1 MIKEPKQACPLIDK
15 AIENFKCQEIEI
27 SSICASLKGCDA
39 LAELADNILHSFN
52 CLDFIETL
60 EELRSKCEDLRE
72 WGKHWESKAEKLEE
86 ELDELKEKLND

>member
-1 MIKEPKQACPLIDK
+1 MIKEPKHACPFIDK
-15 AIENFKCQEIEI
+15 AIKNFKCQEIEI

-39 LAELADNILHSFN
+39 LAESADNILHSFN

-72 WGKHWESKAEKLEE
+72 WGKYWELRAEKLEE
-86 ELDELKEKLND
+86 ELNEKN